1 MNKRLP
7 IALTMLLCFVMSTFA
22 DRVIT
27 FNDSGTEKDG
37 NSTVYKK
44 SQIIASGEEYVDT
57 ISKSTKIF
65 LGKSGF
71 GLKLGAAKAKGIM
84 TIKLK
89 DACNATAIKY
99 KAAQYSATETTLV
112 VGDNTNESLTA
123 TVTEYTIPL
132 TGSAISEITVTSG
145 SKRAYITELTLV
157 EGEISNVAMPSI
169 TGTNPFVDS
178 TNVTISCETEGT
190 KIYYTTD
197 GNDPTEESTLYTEP
211 FSIKSSCTVKAIAV
225 AETGKSSVAAKE
237 FMLIPSYD
245 KLSDVNALEENTQF
259 CFTGK
264 AYVVANPNNIHV
276 YLQDETGTS
285 LVYDNTQRT
294 DLAVGSAVTPGW
306 TGTVSVYKG
315 LTEIVPSSVLTA
327 VEGDSKEI
335 VYNEMSE
342 DDIVLEKINTIGCFN
357 DVTYKLPDT
366 GKSVTIYLN
375 DTTEIVAYNNFGL
388 EINAP
393 ENDETYNILGV
404 VSRTN
409 DDVYFQ
415 PLKITRVPKNLDVSL
430 ELAKACNVAAEVSEK
445 IYSVTKTGD
454 KMTSLTVKL
463 ADTDGTYTFS
473 KPIDVDCPFSIIGNE
488 EKPVTI
494 DATELE
500 DFPFVRMS
508 ETPQCEVDSNGF
520 YKADSIVFDGLNIK
534 NLMGQLFYANKMKYL
549 IDKVSLKNSIVNIT
563 CQSNDSVTVENKKN
577 IFDTQ
582 NGGVIAML
590 DIENSTIYANPA
602 HVGTLYSSQS
612 GQKATEAG
620 LDMQTI
626 SIKNSTLYNIAY
638 NKNVNSHRQ
647 ANQKWL
653 TYVLQNSIIFDCGKD
668 GQFVKGLNQG
678 QQGANPV
685 WDISHNSFL
694 RTVNDTIVDHSSLE
708 ATGDAEE
715 MVLDNVEDYVVFA
728 DVANGNFTLDAGCL
742 QAKEKIGDP
751 RWLVE
756 YDETK
761 SHKKT
766 DGIKNVTEQATTD
779 GAWYTLQG
787 IRINMPSAGIFIH
800 NGKKVVIK

>member
-1 MNKRLP
+1 
-7 IALTMLLCFVMSTFA
+7 
-22 DRVIT
+22 
-27 FNDSGTEKDG
+27 
-37 NSTVYKK
+37 
-44 SQIIASGEEYVDT
+44 
-57 ISKSTKIF
+57 
-65 LGKSGF
+65 
-71 GLKLGAAKAKGIM
+71 
-84 TIKLK
+84 
-89 DACNATAIKY
+89 
-99 KAAQYSATETTLV
+99 
-112 VGDNTNESLTA
+112 
-123 TVTEYTIPL
+123 
-132 TGSAISEITVTSG
+132 
-145 SKRAYITELTLV
+145 
-157 EGEISNVAMPSI
+157 
-169 TGTNPFVDS
+169 
-178 TNVTISCETEGT
+178 
-190 KIYYTTD
+190 
-197 GNDPTEESTLYTEP
+197 
-211 FSIKSSCTVKAIAV
+211 
-225 AETGKSSVAAKE
+225 
-237 FMLIPSYD
+237 
-245 KLSDVNALEENTQF
+245 
-259 CFTGK
+259 
-264 AYVVANPNNIHV
+264 
-276 YLQDETGTS
+276 
-285 LVYDNTQRT
+285 
-294 DLAVGSAVTPGW
+294 
-306 TGTVSVYKG
+306 
-315 LTEIVPSSVLTA
+315 
-327 VEGDSKEI
+327 
-335 VYNEMSE
+335 
-342 DDIVLEKINTIGCFN
+342 
-357 DVTYKLPDT
+357 
-366 GKSVTIYLN
+366 
-375 DTTEIVAYNNFGL
+375 
-388 EINAP
+388 
-393 ENDETYNILGV
+393 
-404 VSRTN
+404 
-409 DDVYFQ
+409 
-415 PLKITRVPKNLDVSL
+415 
-430 ELAKACNVAAEVSEK
+430 
-445 IYSVTKTGD
+445 
-454 KMTSLTVKL
+454 MTSLTVKL
-463 ADTDGTYTFS
+463 ADTDDTYTFS
-473 KPIDVDCPFSIIGNE
+473 KPIDVDCPISIIGNE

-563 CQSNDSVTVENKKN
+563 CQLNDSVTVENKKN

-582 NGGVIAML
+582 SGGVIAML

-653 TYVLQNSIIFDCGKD
+653 TYVLLNSIILDCGKD

-685 WDISHNSFL
+685 WNISHNSFL

-708 ATGDAEE
+708 ATGDDEE
-715 MVLDNVEDYVVFA
+715 MVLDNVEDYVLFA